1 MLADACYMACN
12 RIYDDETNVWVDK
25 NNQPVLFISTELDV
39 DELTTMALAFLSGY
53 NEEDILL
60 QRITMA
66 DQRLRE
72 AAEVLKCSPL
82 YLEILPDY
90 TIKQVENT
98 IKRNIRVNHTK
109 IIMFDYL
116 NSSLGLFSEVTN
128 KTHGMAMREDIILS
142 LLSTRLKEIAN
153 EFNVFIMSATQTNAT
168 AKSDPIPDAN
178 LLKGSKAIAEK
189 ADFGSIL
196 LPLSETDQEKI
207 QPYVENGY
215 PSPNAKLSVYKNRRG
230 SFVRGYLWLQMDK
243 ASCRYYTIF
252 ATDWNYEQVPL
263 KAFDIQQPVM

>member
-1 MLADACYMACN
+1 MLADACTMACN
-12 RIYDDETNVWVDK
+12 RIYDSQKNKWEDK
-25 NNQPVLFISTELDV
+25 GSQPVLFISTELDV
-39 DELTTMALAFLSGY
+39 EELTTMALAFLTGY
-53 NEEDILL
+53 NEEDILM
-60 QRITMA
+60 QRITMK
-66 DQRLRE
+66 DPRLSE
-72 AAEVLKCSPL
+72 AANVLKHSPL

-109 IIMFDYL
+109 AIFFDYL
-116 NSSLGLFSEVTN
+116 NSSLGLFSEVTSQ
-128 KTHGMAMREDIILS
+128 THGMAMREDIILS

-153 EFNVFIMSATQTNAT
+153 DFNVFIMSATQTNAS

-196 LPLSETDQEKI
+196 LPLSELDQEKI
-207 QPYVENGY
+207 QPYIENGY
-215 PSPNAKLSVYKNRRG
+215 PIPNVKLSVYKNRRG

-243 ASCRYYTIF
+243 SSCRYRTVF
-252 ATDWNYEQVPL
+252 ATDWDYQQLEV
-263 KAFDIQQPVM
+263 KAFDIEQPVM